1 MIINLIFFASAMQ
14 VAGVTEKKFEISSS
28 EDLKNQ
34 LIELGGPKLVRII
47 EVSSILSNGQ
57 KINIFDYSQLKNEQ
71 ILEVLPPFAGG

>member
-1 MIINLIFFASAMQ
+1 MIINLIFFASAKQ
-14 VAGVTEKKFEISSS
+14 VAGVPEKKFEISSS

>member
-1 MIINLIFFASAMQ
+1 MIINLIFFASAKQ
-14 VAGVTEKKFEISSS
+14 VAGVPEKKFEISSS

-34 LIELGGPKLVRII
+34 LKELGGPKLVRII

>member
-1 MIINLIFFASAMQ
+1 MIINLIFFASAKQ

-34 LIELGGPKLVRII
+34 LIDLGGPKLVRII

>member
-1 MIINLIFFASAMQ
+1 MIINLIFFASAKQ
-14 VAGVTEKKFEISSS
+14 VAGVPAKKFEISSI

-47 EVSSILSNGQ
+47 EVSSIFSNGQ

>member
-1 MIINLIFFASAMQ
+1 MIINLIFFASAKQ
-14 VAGVTEKKFEISSS
+14 VAGVPEKKFEISSS

-34 LIELGGPKLVRII
+34 LIELGGQKLLRII

>member
-1 MIINLIFFASAMQ
+1 MIINLIFFASAKQ
-14 VAGVTEKKFEISSS
+14 VAGVPEKKFEISSI

-34 LIELGGPKLVRII
+34 LIELGGQKLLRII

>member
-1 MIINLIFFASAMQ
+1 MIINLIFFASAKQ

-57 KINIFDYSQLKNEQ
+57 KINIFDCSQLKNEQ

>member
-1 MIINLIFFASAMQ
+1 MIINLIFFASAKQ
-14 VAGVTEKKFEISSS
+14 VAGVTEKKFEISSI

-34 LIELGGPKLVRII
+34 LIDLGGPKLVRII

>member
-1 MIINLIFFASAMQ
+1 MIINLIFFASAKQ

>member
-1 MIINLIFFASAMQ
+1 MIINLIFFASAKQ

-34 LIELGGPKLVRII
+34 LIELGGQKLLRII
-47 EVSSILSNGQ
+47 EVSSIFSNGQ

>member
-1 MIINLIFFASAMQ
+1 MIINLIFFASAKQ
-14 VAGVTEKKFEISSS
+14 VAGVTEKKFEISSI

-34 LIELGGPKLVRII
+34 LIELGGQKLLRII

>member
-1 MIINLIFFASAMQ
+1 MIINLIFFASAKQ
-14 VAGVTEKKFEISSS
+14 VAGVTEKKFEITSS

>member
-1 MIINLIFFASAMQ
+1 MIINLIFFASAKQ

-34 LIELGGPKLVRII
+34 LIELAGPKLVRII

>member
-1 MIINLIFFASAMQ
+1 MRINLIFIASAKQ

-34 LIELGGPKLVRII
+34 LIDLGGPKLVRII

>member
-1 MIINLIFFASAMQ
+1 MIIHLIFFASAKQ
-14 VAGVTEKKFEISSS
+14 VTGVTEKKFEISSI

-34 LIELGGPKLVRII
+34 LVELGGQKLLRII

>member
-1 MIINLIFFASAMQ
+1 MIIHLIFFASAKQ

>member
-1 MIINLIFFASAMQ
+1 MIIHLIFFASAKQ
-14 VAGVTEKKFEISSS
+14 VAGVPEKKFEISSS

-47 EVSSILSNGQ
+47 EVSSILGNGQ

>member
-1 MIINLIFFASAMQ
+1 MIINLIFFASAKQ

-34 LIELGGPKLVRII
+34 LIELGGQKLVRII